1 MPAQRFEIVLGS
13 TRELLTLEMLAQH
26 AGIHPALIERFV
38 EFGLIEP
45 VESAVSGLSFDASV
59 VPRVLTICRLRDSL
73 GINLAGV
80 AVILDLLDKFCALQ
94 RENESLRSR
103 L

>member
-1 MPAQRFEIVLGS
+1 MPAGRFDIVLCPS
-13 TRELLTLEMLAQH
+13 RDQLTLETLAQH
-26 AGIHPALIERFV
+26 AGIHPTLVERFV
-38 EFGLIEP
+38 EFGLIQP
-45 VESAVSGLSFDASV
+45 VEFAGNKRSFDASV
-59 VPRVLTICRLRDSL
+59 VPRLLTICRLRDSL

-80 AVILDLLDKFCALQ
+80 AVILDLLDKFRALQ